1 VLVAGFPAVL
11 GTNCWVV
18 APARGEQCVVIDPG
32 IDAVSPLE
40 DLLAEHRLHP
50 VAVILT
56 HGHYDHTWSVVPVC
70 GARGIPAY
78 IHPRDR
84 AQLTQP
90 GGVAGRPPGT
100 PLLGRLDFSE
110 PDDVRELVDGT
121 AIELGPVRLQVAY
134 APGHTPGSVT
144 FAAAGDGDDAKQLFS
159 GDLLFAGSV
168 GRTDLPGGSL
178 VHHPCVSDL
187 RWIADAPEVPPGHR
201 PARLTRLMSGMRS
214 ARSGGC
220 PGRADRRQ
228 G

>member
-1 VLVAGFPAVL
+1 MLVAGFPARL

-110 PDDVRELVDGT
+110 PDDVRELVDG
-121 AIELGPVRLQVAY
+121 AVIELGPVRLQVAC

-144 FAAAGDGDDAKQLFS
+144 FAAAGDGDDAMQLFS

-168 GRTDLPGGSL
+168 GRTDLPGGSYHQL
-178 VHHPCVSDL
+178 LDSLAKVCLPLPDETIL
-187 RWIADAPEVPPGHR
+187 RPGHGGTSTMGR
-201 PARLTRLMSGMRS
+201 ERLSNRYLQEAAAVPR
-214 ARSGGC
+214 
-220 PGRADRRQ
+220 
-228 G
+228 